1 MSKWIE
7 TKLRGKIHV
16 KHGFPFK
23 GEYFATEGE
32 YIVLTPGNFY
42 EVGGFKREKGKEKFY
57 LGDIPEEYVH
67 EKGDLIVAMTE
78 QTDGLLGS
86 CALIPESGI
95 YLHNQ
100 RLGLITAIGEVDKTF
115 LYYLFKTKL
124 VRSQLSGS
132 ASGTK
137 VKHTS
142 PERIYD
148 LSVYLPRLNEQKK
161 IAAVLSSIDQK
172 IEINNRINAE
182 LEAMAKTLYDYWFV
196 QFDFPDENG
205 KPYKSSGGKMVYS
218 KELKR
223 DIPAGW
229 NVIELKDIISYSG
242 TGLNPRDNFKLGEG
256 SNYYITI
263 KDIEQGCIKFTK
275 KCARISDKT
284 LEVIDRRSNLQKG
297 DILFTSI
304 QPVGITYLIQE
315 KPSNWNINESVF
327 TVRANYDRVT
337 SEYLFMLLSASEL
350 KSFTANSS
358 TGSIHKGI
366 RHGVLKTY
374 KFPCASLMRIKR
386 FTEIVKPIIESQHKV
401 QLENQRLAALR
412 DWLLP
417 MLMNGQVRV
426 DSAADDLYSPEQGA
440 GTKQT

>member
-23 GEYFATEGE
+23 GEYFATEGK

-42 EVGGFKREKGKEKFY
+42 EAGGFKREKGKEKFY
-57 LGDIPEEYVH
+57 LGEVPEEYIH

-86 CALIPESGI
+86 CAFVPESGV

-100 RLGLITAIGEVDKTF
+100 RLGLITAIGEIDKTF

-148 LSVYLPRLNEQKK
+148 LSVYLPPLNEQKR
-161 IAAVLSSIDQK
+161 IAAILSSIDQK

-223 DIPAGW
+223 EIPAGW
-229 NVIELKDIISYSG
+229 ENGTLFDLGEIVGGSTPSRESSGNFTTNGTAWITPKDLSNNKGNVFISKGETDVTKDGVKNASLKTLPRYTILLSSRAPIGYMAIATNELTTNQGFKSFVPNKDYPFSFIFHAVQSKLKIIEQYASGSTFKEISSSTLKTVAIPLPNIELTNLFHAKVLAIFEQ
-242 TGLNPRDNFKLGEG
+242 REKL
-256 SNYYITI
+256 
-263 KDIEQGCIKFTK
+263 
-275 KCARISDKT
+275 
-284 LEVIDRRSNLQKG
+284 
-297 DILFTSI
+297 
-304 QPVGITYLIQE
+304 E
-315 KPSNWNINESVF
+315 K
-327 TVRANYDRVT
+327 
-337 SEYLFMLLSASEL
+337 
-350 KSFTANSS
+350 
-358 TGSIHKGI
+358 
-366 RHGVLKTY
+366 
-374 KFPCASLMRIKR
+374 
-386 FTEIVKPIIESQHKV
+386 
-401 QLENQRLAALR
+401 ENRELAALR

-426 DSAADDLYSPEQGA
+426 DDKSL
-440 GTKQT
+440 

>member
-1 MSKWIE
+1 MSKWVE

-16 KHGFPFK
+16 KHGFSFK
-23 GEYFATEGE
+23 GEYFATEGK

-42 EVGGFKREKGKEKFY
+42 EAGGFKREKGKEKFY
-57 LGDIPEEYVH
+57 LGEIPKEYVH

-86 CALIPESGI
+86 CAFVPESGI

-100 RLGLITAIGEVDKTF
+100 RLGLITTIGEVDKTF

-148 LSVYLPRLNEQKK
+148 LSVYLPQLSDQKK

-182 LEAMAKTLYDYWFV
+182 LEAMAKTLYDYWFL

-223 DIPAGW
+223 KIPAGW
-229 NVIELKDIISYSG
+229 EAG
-242 TGLNPRDNFKLGEG
+242 TLFDLGEIVGG
-256 SNYYITI
+256 STPSRENSENFTTHGTAWITPKDLSNNKGNVFISKGETDVTNDGI
-263 KDIEQGCIKFTK
+263 KNASLKILPKHTILLSSRAPIGYMAIATNELTTNQGFKSFVPNKDYPFSFIFQAVQSKLKTIEQYASGSTFKEI
-275 KCARISDKT
+275 
-284 LEVIDRRSNLQKG
+284 
-297 DILFTSI
+297 
-304 QPVGITYLIQE
+304 
-315 KPSNWNINESVF
+315 
-327 TVRANYDRVT
+327 
-337 SEYLFMLLSASEL
+337 SAS
-350 KSFTANSS
+350 T
-358 TGSIHKGI
+358 
-366 RHGVLKTY
+366 LKTVAIPLPSIDLVNL
-374 KFPCASLMRIKR
+374 FHA
-386 FTEIVKPIIESQHKV
+386 KV
-401 QLENQRLAALR
+401 LAVFEQREKLEQENQQLAELR

-417 MLMNGQVRV
+417 MLMNGQVHV
-426 DSAADDLYSPEQGA
+426 SNAVSVFLP
-440 GTKQT
+440 

>member
-205 KPYKSSGGKMVYS
+205 KPYKSSGGKMLYS

-223 DIPAGW
+223 EIPASW
-229 NVIELKDIISYSG
+229 EVK
-242 TGLNPRDNFKLGEG
+242 KLSDMFFYQEG
-256 SNYYITI
+256 
-263 KDIEQGCIKFTK
+263 
-275 KCARISDKT
+275 
-284 LEVIDRRSNLQKG
+284 
-297 DILFTSI
+297 
-304 QPVGITYLIQE
+304 PGITKE
-315 KPSNWNINESVF
+315 KYSTDGHKFINIKSIKNDDLDVSDASMLGGEFIENYKHFLLDVNDIVLSTSGSLGRSAVVRKFHLPLLLNTSVIRF
-327 TVRANYDRVT
+327 KALSADLF
-337 SEYLFMLLSASEL
+337 EYLYFYL
-350 KSFTANSS
+350 KSDFFIGCLNQLA
-358 TGSIHKGI
+358 TGSIQKNFGPTHLDQMTDVFPDQKTMRDFHNKI
-366 RHGVLKTY
+366 KTSLSLILKN
-374 KFPCASLMRIKR
+374 K
-386 FTEIVKPIIESQHKV
+386 TELDYLKE
-401 QLENQRLAALR
+401 LR

-426 DSAADDLYSPEQGA
+426 DDKTA
-440 GTKQT
+440 